1 MQKTS
6 INIVRDIQIN
16 TVSQAQ
22 GPTLFEERKL
32 RLTALYFEKYFVR
45 KQEST
50 EPFLKSIFEAKH
62 LSNVASIRHGQQNE
76 KVAIDL
82 TMQRKFRST
91 WITTLQYMTL
101 VLWHPSPLPYPGAS
115 TDGKQ
120 GNGLLW

>member
-1 MQKTS
+1 VQKTS
-6 INIVRDIQIN
+6 INIERDIQIN
-16 TVSQAQ
+16 SVSQAQ
-22 GPTLFEERKL
+22 GPTLCEERKL

-62 LSNVASIRHGQQNE
+62 LSNVASIRHGRQNE
-76 KVAIDL
+76 KVTRSHYAKKIQKDL
-82 TMQRKFRST
+82 N
-91 WITTLQYMTL
+91 TLQYMTP
-101 VLWHPSPLPYPGAS
+101 VLWHPSSLPYAGAS